1 MRSWGEAAG
10 APTTFMRREDG
21 LVHWHAETLKGLLND
36 IDHLMHHPAKYL
48 DPDLSREPS
57 KGKSLY
63 ERAEDEGRQI
73 LQDLPRLAA
82 SVPSMRYR
90 FPTGLGES
98 LDREDLSHLRQ
109 DIEVLIRY
117 VRPGRN

>member
-1 MRSWGEAAG
+1 MSMTHDDA
-10 APTTFMRREDG
+10 
-21 LVHWHAETLKGLLND
+21 LIQWHQQTLNGFLKE

-57 KGKSLY
+57 TGKSLY
-63 ERAEDEGRQI
+63 ERAEIERRQVVKDFPA
-73 LQDLPRLAA
+73 LGAA
-82 SVPSMRYR
+82 DVPAMHYR

-98 LDREDLSHLRQ
+98 LDREELKRLRGDVQ
-109 DIEVLIRY
+109 TLLHY